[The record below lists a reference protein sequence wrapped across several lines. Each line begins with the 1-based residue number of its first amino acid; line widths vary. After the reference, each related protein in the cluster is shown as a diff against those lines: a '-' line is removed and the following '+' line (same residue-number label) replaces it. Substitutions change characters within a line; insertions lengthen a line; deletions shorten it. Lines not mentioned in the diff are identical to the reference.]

1 MSDDMQAAW
10 VAVATSGHPGDG
22 CEPYGEGGRITVL
35 DQPLELVDE
44 IRDGRGAEVDRLAT
58 LRR

>member
-1 MSDDMQAAW
+1 
-10 VAVATSGHPGDG
+10 
-22 CEPYGEGGRITVL
+22 VL

-44 IRDGRGAEVDRLAT
+44 IRDGRCAEVDRLTA